1 MNLPT
6 KHFNFRLAV
15 FVGMSLLAAQS
26 VVAQEQRDLPFDV
39 FGKAINNRQ
48 IYRHLE
54 TEAGKLVAAQPEN
67 AVDDFL
73 NALKAAKSSCELTLG
88 SLSNS
93 TAVEKDE
100 LYEHMVKSTLFVGE
114 LYDCGRCDRTHA
126 AYSSGVAISEDG
138 LALTN
143 YHVIQGSS
151 HLLTEGFI
159 AMTYDG
165 RCFEIEEILAASKSA
180 DIALIRLKAN
190 GYKFY
195 AAPIADRRPKP
206 IEPIRIVSHPSGEF
220 FVMTKGEVSRYSQTG
235 NQVFLE
241 VTADFGGGSS
251 GSAAFNDK
259 GEIVGLVSRIHP
271 LIKNKKTVLGG
282 KANASGQKT
291 ASKSF
296 TEMVLRRCMPLE
308 VIHSCFASEA
318 GGTNQTQGTDL
329 DLASNV
335 EQEESPAQKNEVV
348 GEQAETEP
356 GEATADKAST
366 NDRGQ
371 RHKLVPGSEVSL
383 SPVIQAEWIKGEPP
397 ESFESGKVYIFEC
410 WSTKC
415 GPCIGM
421 IPHVNELHK
430 KYYDKGLRIYGMSV
444 YENDKVECEKFVKEK
459 GDEMSYPVAFTGKG
473 GPFEVEWMR
482 PAGAK
487 GIPHAFIVR
496 NGKLLASTL
505 ASRLTNELV
514 ETMLDGDEGAEKAAA
529 TILAAQLHE
538 SKINQLLDNIRSARR
553 NKDTETMTANIEK
566 LKVIDPENAEIHTE
580 ELWVLMIDEQ
590 WPAAVTALNEMPASW
605 AKDGFVSMTSMR
617 LARRKP
623 HNYSA
628 DFEKA
633 LIHSYS
639 DYVFGK
645 EQAGYVGPNHFACL
659 SILQWGIGE
668 KENAITTADKMID
681 AAKAFSNGREYYVKS
696 YERFAKSVHES
707 TMPEFSELSKWIRE
721 AKQEATAGN

>member
-1 MNLPT
+1 
-6 KHFNFRLAV
+6 
-15 FVGMSLLAAQS
+15 
-26 VVAQEQRDLPFDV
+26 
-39 FGKAINNRQ
+39 
-48 IYRHLE
+48 
-54 TEAGKLVAAQPEN
+54 
-67 AVDDFL
+67 
-73 NALKAAKSSCELTLG
+73 
-88 SLSNS
+88 
-93 TAVEKDE
+93 
-100 LYEHMVKSTLFVGE
+100 
-114 LYDCGRCDRTHA
+114 
-126 AYSSGVAISEDG
+126 
-138 LALTN
+138 
-143 YHVIQGSS
+143 
-151 HLLTEGFI
+151 
-159 AMTYDG
+159 
-165 RCFEIEEILAASKSA
+165 
-180 DIALIRLKAN
+180 
-190 GYKFY
+190 
-195 AAPIADRRPKP
+195 
-206 IEPIRIVSHPSGEF
+206 
-220 FVMTKGEVSRYSQTG
+220 
-235 NQVFLE
+235 
-241 VTADFGGGSS
+241 
-251 GSAAFNDK
+251 
-259 GEIVGLVSRIHP
+259 
-271 LIKNKKTVLGG
+271 
-282 KANASGQKT
+282 
-291 ASKSF
+291 
-296 TEMVLRRCMPLE
+296 
-308 VIHSCFASEA
+308 
-318 GGTNQTQGTDL
+318 
-329 DLASNV
+329 
-335 EQEESPAQKNEVV
+335 
-348 GEQAETEP
+348 
-356 GEATADKAST
+356 
-366 NDRGQ
+366 
-371 RHKLVPGSEVSL
+371 
-383 SPVIQAEWIKGEPP
+383 
-397 ESFESGKVYIFEC
+397 
-410 WSTKC
+410 
-415 GPCIGM
+415 M

-444 YENDKVECEKFVKEK
+444 YENDKVECEEFVKEK

-473 GPFEVEWMR
+473 GPFEAQWMR

-707 TMPEFSELSKWIRE
+707 TMPEFSELSKWMRE
-721 AKQEATAGN
+721 AKQEATSGN

>member
-114 LYDCGRCDRTHA
+114 LYNCGRCDRTHA
-126 AYSSGVAISEDG
+126 AFSSGVAISEDG
-138 LALTN
+138 LALTS
-143 YHVIQGSS
+143 YHVIQGNS

-206 IEPIRIVSHPSGEF
+206 IEPIRIVSHPSGQF
-220 FVMTKGEVSRYSQTG
+220 FVMTKGEVSRYSQAG

-291 ASKSF
+291 ASKSY

-421 IPHVNELHK
+421 IPHVNELHE

-444 YENDKVECEKFVKEK
+444 YEDDKVECEEFVKEK
-459 GDEMSYPVAFTGKG
+459 GDDMAYPVAFTGKG
-473 GPFEVEWMR
+473 GPFEREWMK

-514 ETMLDGDEGAEKAAA
+514 ETMLSGDEGAEKAAA
-529 TILAAQLHE
+529 EILAAQIHAA
-538 SKINQLLDNIRSARR
+538 KIASLLQNIRSARR
-553 NKDTETMTANIEK
+553 GKDTETMEANIAK
-566 LKVIDPENAEIHTE
+566 LKIIDPENPEILTE
-580 ELWVLMIDEQ
+580 ELWVLILKEQ
-590 WPAAVTALNEMPASW
+590 WADAVTALNEMPASW
-605 AKDGFVSMTSMR
+605 AKDSFVSMNSMR
-617 LARRKP
+617 LARGSGRG
-623 HNYSA
+623 YEA

-633 LIHSYS
+633 LTHSYS
-639 DYVFGK
+639 
-645 EQAGYVGPNHFACL
+645 CL
-659 SILQWGIGE
+659 LYTSPSPR
-668 KENAITTADKMID
+668 DKRQ
-681 AAKAFSNGREYYVKS
+681 SR
-696 YERFAKSVHES
+696 
-707 TMPEFSELSKWIRE
+707 MPSS
-721 AKQEATAGN
+721 A

>member
-100 LYEHMVKSTLFVGE
+100 LYEHMVKSSLFVGE
-114 LYDCGRCDRTHA
+114 LYNCGRCDRTHA
-126 AYSSGVAISEDG
+126 AFSSGVAISEDG

-206 IEPIRIVSHPSGEF
+206 IEPIRIVSHPSGQF

-251 GSAAFNDK
+251 GSAVFNDK

-291 ASKSF
+291 ASKSY

-421 IPHVNELHK
+421 IPHVNELHE

-473 GPFEVEWMR
+473 GPFEAQWMR

-538 SKINQLLDNIRSARR
+538 SKINQLLNNIRSARR
-553 NKDTETMTANIEK
+553 DKDTETMTANIEK

-590 WPAAVTALNEMPASW
+590 WPAAVTALNEMSASW

-645 EQAGYVGPNHFACL
+645 EQAGHVGPNHFACL

-707 TMPEFSELSKWIRE
+707 TMPEFSELSKWMRE
-721 AKQEATAGN
+721 AKQEATAAN